1 MRLPLL
7 LVSLLT
13 AALLTACGSTD
24 NAPQPTPLTDL
35 KNAVAFEPAWRA
47 NLATGGIYRFAPDAD
62 GDIVYMASAE
72 QGLAGYAIS
81 DGRRLAEFKSDR
93 PLAGGLGADKGLLVV
108 GTLKG
113 EVLAYDVSG
122 KQKWLSQVSSEIVAP
137 PVVSGGVAVVR
148 SVDGRVWG
156 LNAADG
162 KVRWQFQRSQPPLIL
177 RNYAPVTVADSFV
190 YVGLAGGRLAAL
202 ALADG
207 KVLWE
212 SAVAQPKGASELE
225 RVADVASAPA
235 VDHGQVCAVAFQGRV
250 ACFAANNGSV
260 AWARDVSS
268 YAGLAIDASN
278 VYVTDETGNV
288 LAYERSGGR
297 VLWKQEKLYGR
308 RVSAPAVFKG
318 NVVVGDL
325 EGIVHV
331 LSIKD
336 GSFLA
341 RQKTDG
347 SPIVVAP
354 RDVAGKLIVQTSG
367 GGLYAFNAQ

>member
-1 MRLPLL
+1 VRLPLL

-13 AALLTACGSTD
+13 AALLAACGSTD

-35 KNAVAFEPAWRA
+35 KNSVAFEPAWRA
-47 NLATGGIYRFAPDAD
+47 SFATGGIYRFAPDAD

-72 QGLAGYAIS
+72 QGFAGFALS
-81 DGRRLAEFKSDR
+81 DGRRITEFKGDR
-93 PLAGGLGADKGLLVV
+93 PLAGGIGADKGLLVA

-113 EVLAYDVSG
+113 EVLAYEATG
-122 KQKWLSQVSSEIVAP
+122 KQKWLSQVSSEIVTP

-156 LNAADG
+156 LNMADG

-177 RNYAPVTVADSFV
+177 RNYAPVAVVDGFV

-207 KVLWE
+207 RVLWE

-225 RVADVASAPA
+225 RVADVASTPA

-260 AWARDVSS
+260 SWARDVSS
-268 YAGLAIDASN
+268 YAGLAMDANN
-278 VYVTDETGNV
+278 VFVTDETGNV

-297 VLWKQEKLYGR
+297 LLWKQEKLYGR
-308 RVSAPAVFKG
+308 RVSGPAVYQG

-325 EGIVHV
+325 EGVVHV
-331 LSIKD
+331 LSAKD
-336 GSFLA
+336 GSLLA

-354 RDVAGKLIVQTSG
+354 RTVANKLIVQTSG
-367 GGLYAFNAQ
+367 GGLYAFVAQ